1 MHPYLNLMK
10 DILKNGHDHEDRTGV
25 GRRSV
30 FGRTLRFDLSDG
42 QFPLVTTRK
51 VFVKGMIDETLWFL
65 TGSVNSLELE
75 AKGVN
80 IWKAWTPTQA
90 DVITFMQKL
99 AQGPKLG
106 NLPETIQSE
115 IAGIFLDLPDTAE
128 VSDAVKAFLE
138 PKVGTVGP
146 MYGAIWRGNYNA
158 GNGQKGPDQIAALIE
173 GLRTNPYGSRHTVTA
188 QIPALLPLPGYS
200 PQENVL
206 LGRGAL
212 APCHCFFQCFVSPPV
227 EEDEPKRLSLKI
239 QIRSSDGPVGLPYN
253 ISQYALLLMVFAQC
267 AYMEPHEL
275 IVDIGD
281 AHIYF
286 DQIDL
291 MADQVDRKPFPAPH
305 MAINPDKTDIF
316 SFTAED
322 FKLDNYLAHPIIKY
336 PVAT

>member
-1 MHPYLNLMK
+1 MHQYLKLMT

-30 FGRTLRFDLSDG
+30 FGRTLRFDLSEG

-65 TGSVNSLELE
+65 TGSIDALVLED
-75 AKGVN
+75 KGVN
-80 IWKAWTPTQA
+80 IWKAWTP
-90 DVITFMQKL
+90 VW
-99 AQGPKLG
+99 
-106 NLPETIQSE
+106 E
-115 IAGIFLDLPDTAE
+115 
-128 VSDAVKAFLE
+128 DAVAFAKKQTANTRAADLYLRGIGDR
-138 PKVGTVGP
+138 VGTVGP
-146 MYGAIWRGNYNA
+146 MYGAIWRGNYDA

-173 GLRTNPYGSRHTVTA
+173 GLRANPYGSRHTVTA
-188 QIPALLPLPGYS
+188 QIPSLLPLPGYS

-212 APCHCFFQCFVSPPV
+212 APCHCFFQCFVSPPT
-227 EEDEPKRLSLKI
+227 EPDEPKRLSLKI

-253 ISQYALLLMVFAQC
+253 IAQYAMLLMMFAQC

-281 AHIYF
+281 AHVYH
-286 DQIDL
+286 DQIEL
-291 MADQVDRKPFPAPH
+291 MAGQLDRHPFAKPH
-305 MAINPDKTDIF
+305 LAINPDKTDIF

-322 FKLDNYLAHPIIKY
+322 FKLDNYLAHPVIKY

>member
-10 DILKNGHDHEDRTGV
+10 DVLKNGHDHEDRTGV

-30 FGRTLRFDLSDG
+30 FGRTLRFNLSEG
-42 QFPLVTTRK
+42 QFPLDTTRK
-51 VFVKGMIDETLWFL
+51 IFVKGMIEETVWFL
-65 TGSVNSLELE
+65 TGSANALELE

-90 DVITFMQKL
+90 DVDAFVQKL
-99 AQGPKLG
+99 CDNYHTLG
-106 NLPETIQSE
+106 LPEEVMSE
-115 IAGIFLDLPDTAE
+115 IANLFITDPSL
-128 VSDAVKAFLE
+128 VE
-138 PKVGTVGP
+138 PNEAIAAYFKPKIGTIGP

-158 GNGQKGPDQIAALIE
+158 GNGKKGPDQIAALIE

-188 QIPALLPLPGYS
+188 QIPALLPLPGFS
-200 PQENVL
+200 PQENVM

-212 APCHCFFQCFVSPPV
+212 APCHCFFQCFVSPPTDP
-227 EEDEPKRLSLKI
+227 DEPKRLSLKI

-253 ISQYALLLMVFAQC
+253 ISQYALLLMMFAQC

-281 AHIYF
+281 SHIYQ
-286 DQIDL
+286 DQIEL
-291 MADQVDRKPFPAPH
+291 MAEQVNRKPFPAPH
-305 MAINPDKTDIF
+305 MAMNPDKTDIF

-322 FKLDNYLAHPIIKY
+322 FKLDNYLAHPVIKY